1 MVWSDRFWWGG
12 RSCVVTCLCC
22 RSNEWDELHTCK
34 YLSLLETQFS
44 ASCLYCNYSPFSC
57 LLGRLFPFCL
67 LLPASWFRRSK
78 RNKRLFLIADF
89 LKYQL
94 QDRCCSFL
102 EQHWPIVNHAFIKF
116 LRRPVLWSSRDA
128 KVVKRLVVFLL
139 ENCRNFHCLSQR
151 NLAWTLKKFNCLCAP
166 VNLTLYSTRYAI
178 VRCWVLG
185 QKVKWA

>member
-1 MVWSDRFWWGG
+1 MRCMGDHV
-12 RSCVVTCLCC
+12 
-22 RSNEWDELHTCK
+22 
-34 YLSLLETQFS
+34 
-44 ASCLYCNYSPFSC
+44 
-57 LLGRLFPFCL
+57 L
-67 LLPASWFRRSK
+67 LLACVAVQTNGMNFTLANIYHYWKLNFLHRVCTAITHHSPVYWIALFHSVYFYQLADFDVANE
-78 RNKRLFLIADF
+78 NKRLFLIADF

-94 QDRCCSFL
+94 QDRCCIFL

-166 VNLTLYSTRYAI
+166 LNLTLYSTRYAI